1 MIEFSKWA
9 LLEESICMGAK
20 IKRNLVRGEGGGGGM
35 DKNTK
40 FFHEMVNAQRI
51 KNFMFKV

>member
-20 IKRNLVRGEGGGGGM
+20 IKRNLVKRRGGGGGVSM
-35 DKNTK
+35 KWSMPK
-40 FFHEMVNAQRI
+40 E
-51 KNFMFKV
+51 

>member
-20 IKRNLVRGEGGGGGM
+20 IKRNLVRGEGGG
-35 DKNTK
+35 
-40 FFHEMVNAQRI
+40 VVWI
-51 KNFMFKV
+51 KTPNFSMKWSMPKE

>member
-9 LLEESICMGAK
+9 LLEESIRMGAK

-51 KNFMFKV
+51 KSFMFKV